1 MWAGGSRSLPTHPAS
16 AMASFWSHTG
26 SIYSASKCRH
36 GLLVGAGAGL
46 RRPASGSVGA
56 VGAAEPLA
64 APVGGTVALALAVLV
79 GAPVSLGLADGAVG
93 SMVAEVSGA
102 EPLDVVSAAGCS
114 VGLA

>member
-1 MWAGGSRSLPTHPAS
+1 
-16 AMASFWSHTG
+16 MASFWSHTG

-64 APVGGTVALALAVLV
+64 APVGAAVALPLAVLV
-79 GAPVSLGLADGAVG
+79 GAPVSLGLADGGAVG
-93 SMVAEVSGA
+93 SMAAEVSGA